1 MENLDKSDI
10 TTEPVTVKGN
20 EIKKILPFVAV
31 GGLTYL
37 YTKDVKK
44 ALAFGAGAYFAYYIS
59 LMR

>member
-1 MENLDKSDI
+1 MENLDTDDI

-37 YTKDVKK
+37 YTKDFKR
-44 ALAFGAGAYFAYYIS
+44 ALAFGVGAYFVFYIGT
-59 LMR
+59 MR